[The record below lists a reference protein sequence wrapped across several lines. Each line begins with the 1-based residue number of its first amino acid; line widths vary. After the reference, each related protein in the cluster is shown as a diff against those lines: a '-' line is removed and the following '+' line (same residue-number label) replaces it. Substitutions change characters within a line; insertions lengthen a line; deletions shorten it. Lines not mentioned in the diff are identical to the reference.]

1 MTHRTTRWAR
11 ASKSLAAS
19 CKIGAKQTMVLIY
32 LVTIAMVMLM
42 ETAMTTAAEPS
53 YSNGTFKGDLHAI
66 DCRHLKVGQYQC
78 PPADID
84 AATQQPRGCGV
95 HNLAPIECSL
105 RPGLVCNAESA
116 NMPDKPSQVRL
127 AVQCEPTNGYS
138 FETALLLSI
147 FLGMFGLDRLY
158 LGYPAIGLLKFC
170 TLGFF
175 FLGQFI
181 DILLIALQVLG
192 PADGSNYITKAYG
205 VRMNIIR
212 TPGHMGLTRPVPFP
226 SLGDSAFDLYFY
238 PDNITFA
245 GN

>member
-1 MTHRTTRWAR
+1 MKHQTTRWER
-11 ASKSLAAS
+11 ASKTLAS
-19 CKIGAKQTMVLIY
+19 NRKISSKQTMVLVY
-32 LVTIAMVMLM
+32 FVTIIMMMMMMMSLVA
-42 ETAMTTAAEPS
+42 TAEA
-53 YSNGTFKGDLHAI
+53 SNSNNTLHVI
-66 DCRHLKVGQYQC
+66 DCRNLRVGQYQC
-78 PPADID
+78 PSVDID
-84 AATQQPRGCGV
+84 ASTQQPRGCGE
-95 HNLAPIECSL
+95 HNLAPIECRL
-105 RPGLVCNAESA
+105 REGLICNEDSA
-116 NMPDKPSQVRL
+116 NIPEKPSHVKL

-212 TPGHMGLTRPVPFP
+212 TPGQMGLTRPVPFP
-226 SLGDSAFDLYFY
+226 PLGDSAFDLYFY
-238 PDNITFA
+238 PDNITFT